1 MAHLQEETCNLGR
14 LMHHRHP
21 VAQIYRMADLAGLCP
36 TMMVQ
41 CGAVWC
47 SVVQCGAVRCSV
59 VQYGAEWCSVVEWSA
74 VWYSA
79 LQCNVV

>member
-14 LMHHRHP
+14 LMHHCPP

-41 CGAVWC
+41 CGAVRC
-47 SVVQCGAVRCSV
+47 SAVQCGAVWCSV
-59 VQYGAEWCSVVEWSA
+59 VQYGA
-74 VWYSA
+74 VWYSV
-79 LQCNVV
+79 LQCVAVCC